1 MIEKLRKTRDEKRV
15 FTAFLTDM
23 SKAFDFIPD
32 QLLIAKLIVYGFHM
46 KSLAFISAYLKK
58 RKQKLG
64 PPSANVWIYYLVS
77 FQGSNLR
84 PLLFMKFVVVL
95 FCSNY
100 DLDFA
105 SCAVQSNPYICELD
119 FSGITKV
126 LKPNF
131 N

>member
-1 MIEKLRKTRDEKRV
+1 MSFYFCVPQKTKTKIGST
-15 FTAFLTDM
+15 F
-23 SKAFDFIPD
+23 SKCLNILFG
-32 QLLIAKLIVYGFHM
+32 V
-46 KSLAFISAYLKK
+46 
-58 RKQKLG
+58 
-64 PPSANVWIYYLVS
+64 
-77 FQGSNLR
+77 FQGSNLG